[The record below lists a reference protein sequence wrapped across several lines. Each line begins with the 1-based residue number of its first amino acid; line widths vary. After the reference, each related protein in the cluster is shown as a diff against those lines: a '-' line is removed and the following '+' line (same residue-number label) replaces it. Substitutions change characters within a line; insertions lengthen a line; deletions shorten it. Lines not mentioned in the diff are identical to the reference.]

1 MVREYKISKK
11 YKVNDKCIYVGKLW
25 GKLLNIQGKLSICDN
40 IYIGDTHQIFNKII
54 DVPFYDVQRLL
65 KNGHKS
71 ESFSAHFEK
80 HFKYTIS
87 GTDLRK
93 CMIFK
98 LVNHIN
104 NIVPMKSI
112 IKPNYNICI

>member
-1 MVREYKISKK
+1 M
-11 YKVNDKCIYVGKLW
+11 
-25 GKLLNIQGKLSICDN
+25 CDN

-87 GTDLRK
+87 GTELRK
-93 CMIFK
+93 CIIFK
-98 LVNHIN
+98 VVNHIN
-104 NIVPMKSI
+104 TIVPMKPI